1 MKYRSGWMEKVVTL
15 PRPARRALAAVGGVC
30 VLIAAAMIYDYLSIN
45 LWLERD
51 AGLLESYPVRLIE
64 DQKPVAQPTRDA
76 VAQMDRLLIEWF
88 CREQRNVVTLSRSEF
103 HYNLLKTRGY
113 AKVFLET
120 APPEQPD
127 RRAPLRLVC
136 TLKRTVRGWELAG
149 PPREKT
155 IR

>member
-1 MKYRSGWMEKVVTL
+1 MKYRSSWMERVITL
-15 PRPARRALAAVGGVC
+15 PRPARRALAVAGGAGALVLAV
-30 VLIAAAMIYDYLSIN
+30 LAYDYFRIN

-51 AGLLESYPVRLIE
+51 AGLLERYPIRLIE

-103 HYNLLKTRGY
+103 IYNLLRTRGY

-120 APPEQPD
+120 APPDQPD

-136 TLKRTVRGWELAG
+136 TLKRTVRGWELAE